1 MSGGDVTQ
9 EEKIE
14 KVRSIL
20 SQLEYRYQVLKWNSI
35 GVPFCTYMYIPEV
48 HPITKSEFHERE
60 DFGHVYKV
68 CSA

>member
-20 SQLEYRYQVLKWNSI
+20 SQLEYRYQVLKWNSV

-68 CSA
+68 CA